1 MNWRA
6 RLMHGILET
15 LISKSSIKGRER
27 TRRRCSTRCA
37 WFLFAF
43 SFFFFFFFFG
53 IVGVDSISGVI
64 SSLCSWYGLEKV
76 VERTLTVYRS

>member
-1 MNWRA
+1 MR
-6 RLMHGILET
+6 G
-15 LISKSSIKGRER
+15 S
-27 TRRRCSTRCA
+27 
-37 WFLFAF
+37 F
-43 SFFFFFFFFG
+43 SRSLFFFFFFFG